1 MQPTTSLIS
10 GALSPY
16 SLDQNSTKIDWSMA
30 VDNSNG
36 AGFPISERNTVAH
49 VNDEQTRANSKANS
63 NMNLTFVTSLCDEIR
78 AKAGADTKASD
89 EAATFC
95 SQSAGEP
102 KRLRNGQE
110 AVNTSNRSVQ
120 MDTAADGINTV
131 MANPSDVNVSLVDNA
146 LKNSNIEPRVRELSG
161 CERTCEARDDEGS
174 GRDVA
179 ECNAIQGCWFEE
191 NPSSE
196 EAGLCLSAVGTNDC
210 DCFERRTCINLSKNT
225 GSNTSEVAAHTVD
238 LEVESEIR
246 QASPSTHGLESR
258 GDIAK
263 SRGNPKHEAEHAK
276 PEAEHAKPEIIA

>member
-1 MQPTTSLIS
+1 MGSHLGVDLSLAPQIAILARALRARQRATLGAVENDARANASSLIS
-10 GALSPY
+10 GVLSPY

-102 KRLRNGQE
+102 KRLRNGKE
-110 AVNTSNRSVQ
+110 AVNTSNRSVP
-120 MDTAADGINTV
+120 MDTGADAINTV

-146 LKNSNIEPRVRELSG
+146 LKNSTIEPRLRELSG
-161 CERTCEARDDEGS
+161 CERTCEAR
-174 GRDVA
+174 
-179 ECNAIQGCWFEE
+179 
-191 NPSSE
+191 E
-196 EAGLCLSAVGTNDC
+196 EAGLCVSAVGTNDC
-210 DCFERRTCINLSKNT
+210 DCFERRTCINLSRNT

-238 LEVESEIR
+238 LEMESRDSPNE
-246 QASPSTHGLESR
+246 PSTPSSSE
-258 GDIAK
+258 
-263 SRGNPKHEAEHAK
+263 EVT
-276 PEAEHAKPEIIA
+276 